1 MKQTDLLELKFNKEY
16 SEEKDW
22 YYYYY
27 NLTNDITLISPASD
41 EVVNDNWF
49 VCIMESSPEVEFNNL
64 KELKEIINLVEKNK
78 RK

>member
-1 MKQTDLLELKFNKEY
+1 MTQTDLLELKFNKEY

>member
-49 VCIMESSPEVEFNNL
+49 VCIMETSPEVEFNDL
-64 KELKEIINLVEKNK
+64 KELKQFINLVEKNK

>member
-49 VCIMESSPEVEFNNL
+49 VCIMESSPEIEFNNL

>member
-64 KELKEIINLVEKNK
+64 KELKEIINLIEKNK

>member
-49 VCIMESSPEVEFNNL
+49 VCIMESSPVVEFNNL
-64 KELKEIINLVEKNK
+64 KELKEIINLIEKNK

>member
-49 VCIMESSPEVEFNNL
+49 VCIMESSPEIEFNNL
-64 KELKEIINLVEKNK
+64 KELKEIINLIEKNK
-78 RK
+78 KK

>member
-27 NLTNDITLISPASD
+27 NLTNDITLISRASD

-49 VCIMESSPEVEFNNL
+49 VCIMESSPEIEFNNL